1 MSKPILAA
9 LAGQPNAGKSTVFNM
24 LTGARQHVANYPGVT
39 VEKKAG
45 AFSHD
50 GRKVDLIDLPGT
62 YSLTSYSLEERVAR
76 DFIINENPAVIA
88 NILDASNLRR
98 GLAFSLQLMEL
109 QAPVV
114 LICNMMDV
122 VEKRGVQLDLTV
134 LSKRLGIPV
143 VGTNAQ
149 RNEGVTQAAD
159 AIVDLAADALRAAT
173 IQVDYGPML
182 KHIDNIETALQGTQV
197 DVPLRWLAIKLM
209 ENDAGARDIITN
221 NVASPGE
228 IFATAAQ
235 EREAFEKAHNID
247 PEVHAAHCRNET
259 AEILAKACIKSA
271 KDRGDAFSDRIDAI
285 VCHRI
290 MGPLVMLGVILLLY
304 YFAIDIG
311 YKLTEPLI
319 GALLNIKGEILS
331 LLPPAGIIEDP
342 VVRSLAVW
350 FMDSMIALLT
360 YIPIFLILFGLI
372 AILEDSGYMP
382 RMAFILDRLFRNYGL
397 HGQSTLP
404 LILGGIYMGGCAV
417 PGVMAT
423 KGIPDERARLATI
436 LIVPMMNCLA
446 KVPLYVLLVSAF
458 FSQTKTLAMFF
469 ISTVTI
475 FMALPVAKILSVT
488 LLKDRETAPFLMEMP
503 TYHIPMLR
511 TVVGRAIERTW
522 LFLKKIV
529 TIVAAVSVIIFAL
542 LQYPGVSQEKMNMY
556 QTRWDKAVAK
566 FEKQIG
572 ADNTYADALRGD
584 GLGQFLLFAEN
595 YKQARF
601 GVTDQ
606 AKANQVFEQFQ
617 QQNPTFAALLK
628 PAKTDLSAKKV
639 KRSMRRLS
647 RTRKR
652 LRLNMHKDRLNSS
665 FLGQLGEALTPVTQ
679 YAGFDAKVNISL
691 LAAFA
696 AKESTVSTLGA
707 LYTSENAQQGL
718 DSRIKDSGTGFT
730 PLHALALMLFMA
742 LYPPCLATS
751 IMVKIQSGSWK
762 WMGFSICYQMA
773 LALGVSTLVF
783 SGGRLLGF
791 NGFQAMWAFYALAVA
806 VTLVT
811 GLYKPSP
818 KTKQLTQKEIAA

>member
-9 LAGQPNAGKSTVFNM
+9 LAGQPNSGKSTLFNM

-45 AFSHD
+45 VFVHE

-76 DFIINENPAVIA
+76 DFILNEHPSVVTNV
-88 NILDASNLRR
+88 LDASNLRR
-98 GLAFSLQLMEL
+98 GLAFSLQLLEL
-109 QAPVV
+109 GVPLV
-114 LICNMMDV
+114 LVANMMDIV
-122 VEKRGVQLDLTV
+122 NKRGAKLDLPK
-134 LSKRLGIPV
+134 LSQQLGVPV
-143 VGTNAQ
+143 VGSNAQ
-149 RNEGVTQAAD
+149 KGEGVAETAS
-159 AIVDLAADALRAAT
+159 AIVSASENPQVPSMR
-173 IQVDYGPML
+173 VDYGPMTPHL
-182 KHIDNIETALQGTQV
+182 DTLEQALQGIET
-197 DVPLRWLAIKLM
+197 DVPHRWLAIKLM
-209 ENDAGARDIITN
+209 ENDAGVRELISKYIPAPDDIL
-221 NVASPGE
+221 S
-228 IFATAAQ
+228 TAAR
-235 EREAFEKAHNID
+235 EREAFEAAYDLD
-247 PEVHAAHCRNET
+247 PEVHTAHCRNET
-259 AEILAKACIKSA
+259 ADALAQECTHSTDDK
-271 KDRGDAFSDRIDAI
+271 GDTFSDRIDAI

-290 MGPLVMLGVILLLY
+290 LGPLVMLGVILLLY
-304 YFAIDIG
+304 YLAIDVG

-319 GALLNIKGEILS
+319 GWLLAAKASILS
-331 LLPPAGIIEDP
+331 LLPNAGMIEDP
-342 VVRSLAVW
+342 MIRSLGIW

-382 RMAFILDRLFRNYGL
+382 RMAFMLDRLFRNFGL

-423 KGIPDERARLATI
+423 KGIPDERARIATI

-446 KVPLYVLLVSAF
+446 KVPLYVLLISAF

-475 FMALPVAKILSVT
+475 FMALPVAKILSLT
-488 LLKDRETAPFLMEMP
+488 LLKDKETAPFLMEMP
-503 TYHIPMLR
+503 TYHIPTLR
-511 TVVGRAIERTW
+511 TVAGRAVERTW

-542 LQYPGVSQEKMNMY
+542 LQYPGITQENIGKY
-556 QTRWDKAVAK
+556 QEQWDRAVTT
-566 FEKQIG
+566 FEKKIG
-572 ADNTYADALRGD
+572 SGNIYAPALSKD
-584 GLGQFLLFAEN
+584 GLGRFILYSEN
-595 YKQARF
+595 YKQARM

-606 AKANQVFEQFQ
+606 EAANKIFEEYQ

-628 PAKTDLSAKKV
+628 PAKADKDAKKV
-639 KRSMRRLS
+639 KQAMRGVIK
-647 RTRKR
+647 TRKKIR
-652 LRLNMHKDRLNSS
+652 LTMHKERLNSS
-665 FLGQLGEALTPVTQ
+665 FLGRLGESLTPITK

-707 LYTSENAQQGL
+707 LYTSDVANQSL
-718 DSRIKDSGTGFT
+718 DSRIQDSSTGFT

-742 LYPPCLATS
+742 LYPPCIATS

-762 WMGFSICYQMA
+762 WMAFSICYQMF
-773 LALGVSTLVF
+773 LGLGVATLVY
-783 SGGRLLGF
+783 SGGVFFGL
-791 NGFQAMWAFYALAVA
+791 NGLQAMGAFYALAVA
-806 VTLVT
+806 VTLAT
-811 GLYKPSP
+811 GLYNPSP
-818 KTKQLTQKEIAA
+818 SPQPLPNKEMHA